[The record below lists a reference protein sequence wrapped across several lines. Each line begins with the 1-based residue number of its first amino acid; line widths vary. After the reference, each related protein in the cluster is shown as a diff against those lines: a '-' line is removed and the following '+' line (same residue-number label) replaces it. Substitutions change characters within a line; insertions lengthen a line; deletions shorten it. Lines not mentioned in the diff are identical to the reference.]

1 MKKTLLISAL
11 FLLFLLIGSLARQA
25 QAYTHDSDS
34 DFDPKVFNQWEAI
47 EVSNIFPTGDY
58 FIVAKNPNTL
68 QPISYVLL
76 RTNHFYKQITGYA
89 YYKDAELFI
98 FELSYTDG
106 GHYRRVKTTPEKKE
120 FIHAVLFP
128 YLSKFGKKI

>member
-1 MKKTLLISAL
+1 MKKTLLIS
-11 FLLFLLIGSLARQA
+11 LLLLLLLLIVSVAREA
-25 QAYTHDSDS
+25 QAYTYDSDS
-34 DFDPKVFNQWEAI
+34 DFNPKVFNKWEAI

-68 QPISYVLL
+68 QRISYVLL
-76 RTNHFYKQITGYA
+76 RTNHFYREITGYA

-98 FELSYTDG
+98 FELSYKDG
-106 GHYRRVKTTPEKKE
+106 GHYKRVKTTPEKKE
-120 FIHAVLFP
+120 FIHAVLFR